1 MDLIQETDMAELT
14 LTGRERASLLALIDT
29 TADARLL
36 RRAYAVLWLDDGERA
51 NEVADQLNVSRQSVY
66 NWCER
71 FLQRQALPM
80 VLRLSDAD
88 RAGRP
93 VTVQGI
99 IDPLLEQVIDT
110 DPREWGYRA
119 TVWTVPLLVQYLAEQ
134 HQLTASAQSVRLA
147 LARLKIHWKRPRHRL
162 ALRPKTW
169 QQAKG
174 G

>member
-1 MDLIQETDMAELT
+1 MVELT
-14 LTGRERASLLALIDT
+14 LTGRERATLLELIAT

-36 RRAYAVLWLDDGERA
+36 RRAYAILWLDDGELVT
-51 NEVADQLNVSRQSVY
+51 EVAGQLNVSRQSVY

-71 FLQRQALPM
+71 FAQRQALPL
-80 VLRLSDAD
+80 VQRLRDAD

-93 VTVQGI
+93 ATVQGI
-99 IDPLLEQVIDT
+99 IDPLLDRVIDT
-110 DPREWGYRA
+110 DPRHWGYRA
-119 TVWTVPLLVQYLAEQ
+119 TVWTVPLLMQYLADQ

-162 ALRPKTW
+162 ALRSATW

>member
-1 MDLIQETDMAELT
+1 MAELT
-14 LTGRERASLLALIDT
+14 LTRRERATLLELIDT

-36 RRAYAVLWLDDGERA
+36 RRAYAILWLDDGELVT
-51 NEVADQLNVSRQSVY
+51 EVAEQLNVSRQSVY

-71 FLQRQALPM
+71 FLQRQDLPI
-80 VLRLSDAD
+80 VRRLSDAD

-93 VTVQGI
+93 ATVQGI
-99 IDPLLEQVIDT
+99 IDPLIDQVIDSA
-110 DPREWGYRA
+110 PRRWGYRA
-119 TVWTVPLLVQYLAEQ
+119 TVWTVPLLVQYLADQ
-134 HQLTASAQSVRLA
+134 HQLTASCQSVRLA

-162 ALRPKTW
+162 ALRSKTW